1 MDLEQ
6 RLRRGL
12 RDQAEQLPVE
22 RPGTDRLIVRAR
34 QRRIAA
40 VLVLVVAVA
49 AGTWTAV
56 AARGPHPIV
65 VVGPDRDVTPS
76 PPGADPSVDDGVAP
90 APVGSQVAFIETASA
105 GELGEVD
112 RIVVADTA
120 TGERRI
126 VGRDR
131 VYGTMSWSPDGR
143 QMVYQGAHGLKIVRV
158 ADGNVRQVTDA
169 ANGGAA
175 DDGTDHDPVWSPDG
189 RSIAFTRY
197 PGGQL
202 WVVQP
207 DGSGLR
213 QLTDPP
219 EGISDLS
226 ATWSSDSRR
235 LAVQRLDAEDA
246 SSLYVIDVT
255 DGTATRIVGQDLDPV
270 EPVWSP
276 DGRWIAFFS
285 PPAGGETGSV
295 YVVRPDGTGLVRL
308 APAARSGIAW
318 SPDGAGLAYVG
329 PAAPDAGDRDD
340 ETDIRGLRLAEPEAH
355 GLIADVRARDHTPSW
370 SPTGLITFAAMVP
383 PEGDS
388 DVFSVAP
395 DGSLVRPLTDSGTA
409 HGPVFP
415 PATVQSDHSGTTADV
430 ASVSASGVGDDVLEL
445 VDATGSQDPHVL
457 VHHPDGSSTRIPVH
471 AETLSDA
478 TVVPDDRGG
487 FTWQASYTGGRSPA
501 IVHVD
506 HDGQTSVLLEA
517 GSPTSERHRL
527 VGGDS
532 NVHVLV
538 ARTTG
543 TTPDTTT
550 TDLLQVPLD
559 GGQHVVVNDDIA
571 GWEATVQ
578 SAAYVDATIYAVSQE
593 ASSVLYVDLLDQPT
607 TALFEG
613 GQPAGERAV
622 SVGLNGNGQ
631 AFALIADSDS
641 VRPSAR
647 LLQID
652 PFDATVTDTVD
663 IPLELA
669 SEGQPPWATDV
680 SVEGPHV
687 LVNRANDDGWLAP
700 LVYDL
705 DESTWS
711 VLDLTGRALLAW
723 PSRHEEPDVEDP
735 PCAQHTDRRNAPPA
749 HDTLDLYLLCVHSGT
764 YTQEVYRL
772 DADIEPTGQTAQDAR
787 RILQRLFEG
796 PTIQR
801 RDQGYAGLD
810 PDTAS
815 GTIGIHEVQ
824 LDDGTLLVDF
834 DFPST
839 GVGNY
844 STSTGMM
851 VWHQLVLSNLMQFP
865 EVDQVELRADGSCET
880 YSSAFEGSGCGPYT
894 HADAPWNRSS

>member
-12 RDQAEQLPVE
+12 RNQAERLSAE
-22 RPGTDRLIVRAR
+22 RPVADQLIARAR
-34 QRRIAA
+34 RRTI
-40 VLVLVVAVA
+40 VTVMVLVVAVA

-56 AARGPHPIV
+56 TALGTNPDV
-65 VVGPDRDVTPS
+65 VVGPGRDVTPS
-76 PPGADPSVDDGVAP
+76 PSGSDPSAEDEAVP
-90 APVGSQVAFIETASA
+90 APVGSQVAFVEAAGA
-105 GELGEVD
+105 GEPGEVD
-112 RIVVADTA
+112 RIVVADTE
-120 TGERRI
+120 TGQRRP

-131 VYGTMSWSPDGR
+131 VYGTLSWSPDGR
-143 QMVYQGAHGLKIVRV
+143 QLVYQGADGLKVVRV
-158 ADGNVRQVTDA
+158 ADGNIRPLTDA
-169 ANGGAA
+169 PDGGAA
-175 DDGTDHDPVWSPDG
+175 GDGNDHDPVWSPDG
-189 RSIAFTRY
+189 RLIAFTRH
-197 PGGQL
+197 PSGQL
-202 WVVQP
+202 WVVRP
-207 DGSGLR
+207 DGSELR

-219 EGISDLS
+219 EGISDAS
-226 ATWSSDSRR
+226 ATWSPDSGR

-270 EPVWSP
+270 GPVWSP

-285 PPAGGETGSV
+285 PPAGGETGSIH
-295 YVVRPDGTGLVRL
+295 VVRPDGTGLRRL
-308 APAARSGIAW
+308 APAARPGIAW
-318 SPDGAGLAYVG
+318 SPDGSGLAYVG
-329 PAAPDAGDRDD
+329 PAAPEPEDPDD
-340 ETDIRGLRLAEPEAH
+340 ETDIRGLPLADPEAD
-355 GLIADVRARDHTPSW
+355 GLIADVRARDHAPSW

-388 DVFSVAP
+388 DVFSVEP
-395 DGSLVRPLTDSGTA
+395 DGSLVRQLTDSGIA

-415 PATVQSDHSGTTADV
+415 PATVQSGHASTATDVSG
-430 ASVSASGVGDDVLEL
+430 VSAVGLGDDVLEL
-445 VDATGSQDPHVL
+445 VDATGSQDPHVV
-457 VHHPDGSSTRIPVH
+457 VHHPDGSSTRIPVE
-471 AETLSDA
+471 ADSLSDA

-487 FTWQASYTGGRSPA
+487 FTWQASYTAGGSPA

-506 HDGQTSVLLEA
+506 RDGQTSVLVEA
-517 GSPTSERHRL
+517 GSQTSDRYRL
-527 VGGDS
+527 VGGDG

-550 TDLLQVPLD
+550 IDLLQVPLD
-559 GGQHVVVNDDIA
+559 GGPHVVVNDDIA

-578 SAAYVDATIYAVSQE
+578 SAAYMDTTIYAVSQE
-593 ASSVLYVDLLDQPT
+593 ASSLLYVDLLDQPA

-613 GQPAGERAV
+613 GQPTGQRAV
-622 SVGLNGNGQ
+622 SVGLNGNDQ
-631 AFALIADSDS
+631 AFALIADNDGST
-641 VRPSAR
+641 PSAR
-647 LLQID
+647 LLQIG
-652 PFDATVTDTVD
+652 PFDATITDTIDV
-663 IPLELA
+663 PLELA
-669 SEGQPPWATDV
+669 SDGQPPRATDV

-687 LVNRANDDGWLAP
+687 LVNRTNDDGWLAP
-700 LVYDL
+700 LIYDL

-723 PSRHEEPDVEDP
+723 PSHHEEPDVEDP
-735 PCAQHTDRRNAPPA
+735 PCAQHTDRRNAPPTR
-749 HDTLDLYLLCVHSGT
+749 DTLDLYLLCVHSGP
-764 YTQEVYRL
+764 YTREVYRL
-772 DADIEPTGQTAQDAR
+772 DADTEPTGQTSQDAR

-796 PTIQR
+796 PTTQR

-810 PDTAS
+810 PNTAS
-815 GTIGIHEVQ
+815 GTIGIHNVQ
-824 LDDGTLLVDF
+824 LDDDTLLVDF
-834 DFPST
+834 DFPPT

-865 EVDQVELRADGSCET
+865 EVDQVELRADGTCET